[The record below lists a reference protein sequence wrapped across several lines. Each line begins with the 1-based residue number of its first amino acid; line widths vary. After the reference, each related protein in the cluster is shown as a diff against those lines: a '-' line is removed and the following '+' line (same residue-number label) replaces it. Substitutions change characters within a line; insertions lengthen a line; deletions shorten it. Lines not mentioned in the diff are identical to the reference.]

1 MTGWVAGALSGLG
14 VALGLLIVL
23 SRLRSRAVTLDERLA
38 PYLRPRDATS
48 TLLREVS
55 RTSAVVRLLGLYDVG
70 TRLERFGSP
79 REEVRRRLD
88 RAGSVESV
96 DHFRARQIVWTV
108 AGLATGLGLALLL
121 AATRGAAVVPLLA
134 LVVVA
139 GACGYVACDHALT
152 TKVRRREERLLAE
165 LPTIAELLALAV
177 AAGESPP
184 AALERVA
191 STARGE
197 LAAEIRRMVAEVRA
211 GAPVTTALTALAD
224 RSGLPPLSRFAEG
237 VVVALERGTP
247 LADVLRAQAH
257 DVREAG
263 RRSLLEAGGR
273 KEILMM
279 VPVVFLV
286 LPVTVVF
293 AVFPSLATLR
303 IGL

>member
-1 MTGWVAGALSGLG
+1 MTGWAAGALAGLG
-14 VALGLLIVL
+14 SALGILIVL
-23 SRLRSRAVTLDERLA
+23 SRLRARALTLDERLA

-55 RTSAVVRLLGLYDVG
+55 RTSAVVRLLGLHDVG
-70 TRLERFGSP
+70 ARLERFGSP

-88 RAGSVESV
+88 RAGSAESV
-96 DHFRARQIVWTV
+96 DHFRARQVVWTV
-108 AGLATGLGLALLL
+108 AGLAAGLGLALLL
-121 AATRGAAVVPLLA
+121 AATRGAAVVPLVA

-139 GACGYVACDHALT
+139 GGCGYVACDQALT
-152 TKVRRREERLLAE
+152 LRVRRREERLLAE

-197 LAAEIRRMVAEVRA
+197 LAGELRRMVAEVRA

-263 RRSLLEAGGR
+263 RRALLEVGGR
-273 KEILMM
+273 KEVLMM
-279 VPVVFLV
+279 IPVVFLV
-286 LPVTVVF
+286 LPVTVIF

>member
-1 MTGWVAGALSGLG
+1 MTGWAAGALAGLG
-14 VALGLLIVL
+14 VALGVLVVL
-23 SRLRSRAVTLDERLA
+23 SRLRARAVTLDERLA

-55 RTSAVVRLLGLYDVG
+55 RTSAVVRLLGLHDIG
-70 TRLERFGSP
+70 ARLERFGAP
-79 REEVRRRLD
+79 REQVRRRLD
-88 RAGSVESV
+88 RAGSAESV
-96 DHFRARQIVWTV
+96 DHFRARQVVWTV
-108 AGLATGLGLALLL
+108 AGVAAGLGLALLL
-121 AATRGAAVVPLLA
+121 AATRGAAVVPLAA

-139 GACGYVACDHALT
+139 GGCGYVACDQALT
-152 TKVRRREERLLAE
+152 LRVRRREERLLAE

-177 AAGESPP
+177 AAGESPQ

-197 LAAEIRRMVAEVRA
+197 LAGEIRRMIAEVRA
-211 GAPVTTALTALAD
+211 GAPVTAALTALAD

-237 VVVALERGTP
+237 IVVALERGTP
-247 LADVLRAQAH
+247 LADVLRAQAR

>member
-1 MTGWVAGALSGLG
+1 MTGWAAGALAGLG
-14 VALGLLIVL
+14 VAVGTLIVL
-23 SRLRSRAVTLDERLA
+23 ARLRARAITLDARLA

-55 RTSAVVRLLGLYDVG
+55 RTSAVVRLLGLHDVG
-70 TRLERFGSP
+70 ARLERFGSP

-88 RAGSVESV
+88 RAGSAESV
-96 DHFRARQIVWTV
+96 DHFRARQVVWTV
-108 AGLATGLGLALLL
+108 TGVAAGLGLAVLL
-121 AATRGAAVVPLLA
+121 AATRGAAVVPLVA

-139 GACGYVACDHALT
+139 GGCGYATCDQILT
-152 TKVRRREERLLAE
+152 LQVRRREERLLAE
-165 LPTIAELLALAV
+165 LPTVAELLALAV
-177 AAGESPP
+177 AAGEGPP

-197 LAAEIRRMVAEVRA
+197 LAAEIRRTVAEVRA
-211 GAPVTTALTALAD
+211 GAPVTAALTALAD

-247 LADVLRAQAH
+247 LADVLRAQAR

-293 AVFPSLATLR
+293 AVFPSLVTLR

>member
-1 MTGWVAGALSGLG
+1 VTGWAAGALAGLG
-14 VALGLLIVL
+14 VALGLVIVL
-23 SRLRSRAVTLDERLA
+23 ARLRARAVTLDERLA
-38 PYLRPRDATS
+38 PYLRSRDATS

-55 RTSAVVRLLGLYDVG
+55 RTSAVVRLLGLHDVG
-70 TRLERFGSP
+70 ARLERFGSP

-88 RAGSVESV
+88 RAGSAESV
-96 DHFRARQIVWTV
+96 DHFRARQVVWSV
-108 AGLATGLGLALLL
+108 AGLATGLGLALML
-121 AATRGAAVVPLLA
+121 AATRGAAVVPLVV

-139 GACGYVACDHALT
+139 GGCGYVACDQALT
-152 TKVRRREERLLAE
+152 MRVRRREERLLAE

-197 LAAEIRRMVAEVRA
+197 LAGEIRRMVAEVRA
-211 GAPVTTALTALAD
+211 GAPVTAALTALAD

-237 VVVALERGTP
+237 VVVALDRGTP
-247 LADVLRAQAH
+247 LAEVLRAQAD

>member
-1 MTGWVAGALSGLG
+1 
-14 VALGLLIVL
+14 
-23 SRLRSRAVTLDERLA
+23 
-38 PYLRPRDATS
+38 
-48 TLLREVS
+48 
-55 RTSAVVRLLGLYDVG
+55 
-70 TRLERFGSP
+70 
-79 REEVRRRLD
+79 
-88 RAGSVESV
+88 V
-96 DHFRARQIVWTV
+96 DHFRARQVVWTV
-108 AGLATGLGLALLL
+108 TGLATGLGLALLL
-121 AATRGAAVVPLLA
+121 AATRGAAVVPLVA

-139 GACGYVACDHALT
+139 GACGYAACDQALT
-152 TKVRRREERLLAE
+152 MRVRRREERLLAE

-197 LAAEIRRMVAEVRA
+197 LAGEIRRMVAEVRA

-247 LADVLRAQAH
+247 LADVLRNQAH

-263 RRSLLEAGGR
+263 RRALLEAGGR

>member
-1 MTGWVAGALSGLG
+1 MTGWAAGALAGLG

-23 SRLRSRAVTLDERLA
+23 ARLRARAVTLDERLA
-38 PYLRPRDATS
+38 PYLRPRSATS

-55 RTSAVVRLLGLYDVG
+55 RTSAVVRLLGLHDVG
-70 TRLERFGSP
+70 ARLERFGSP

-88 RAGSVESV
+88 RAGSAESV
-96 DHFRARQIVWTV
+96 DHFRARQVVWTV
-108 AGLATGLGLALLL
+108 AGLAAGLGLALLL
-121 AATRGAAVVPLLA
+121 AATRGAAVVPLVA

-139 GACGYVACDHALT
+139 GGCGYAACDQALT
-152 TKVRRREERLLAE
+152 TRVRRREERLLAE

-197 LAAEIRRMVAEVRA
+197 LAGEIRRMVAEVRA
-211 GAPVTTALTALAD
+211 GAPVTVALTALAD

-247 LADVLRAQAH
+247 LAEVLRAQAD

-263 RRSLLEAGGR
+263 RRALLEAGGR

>member
-1 MTGWVAGALSGLG
+1 VTGWVAGALAGLG

-23 SRLRSRAVTLDERLA
+23 ARLRSRAVTLDERLA

-55 RTSAVVRLLGLYDVG
+55 RTSAVVRLLGLHDVG
-70 TRLERFGSP
+70 ARLERFGSP
-79 REEVRRRLD
+79 REETRRRLD
-88 RAGSVESV
+88 RAGSAESV

-108 AGLATGLGLALLL
+108 AGLAAGLGLALLL

-134 LVVVA
+134 LVAIA
-139 GACGYVACDHALT
+139 GAGGYVACDQALT
-152 TKVRRREERLLAE
+152 TRVRRREERLLAE
-165 LPTIAELLALAV
+165 LPTIAELLSLAV

-197 LAAEIRRMVAEVRA
+197 LAGEIRRMVAEVRA

-247 LADVLRAQAH
+247 LADVLRSQAH

>member
-1 MTGWVAGALSGLG
+1 MTGWAAGALAGLG

-23 SRLRSRAVTLDERLA
+23 ARLRARAVTLDERLA
-38 PYLRPRDATS
+38 PYLRPRSATS

-55 RTSAVVRLLGLYDVG
+55 RTSAVVRLLGLHDVG
-70 TRLERFGSP
+70 ARLERFGSP
-79 REEVRRRLD
+79 REELRRRLD
-88 RAGSVESV
+88 RAGSAESA
-96 DHFRARQIVWTV
+96 DHFRARQVVWTV
-108 AGLATGLGLALLL
+108 AGLAAGLGLALLL
-121 AATRGAAVVPLLA
+121 AATRGAAVIPLVM

-139 GACGYVACDHALT
+139 GGCGYVACDQALT
-152 TKVRRREERLLAE
+152 ARVRRREERLLAE

-197 LAAEIRRMVAEVRA
+197 LAGEIRRMVAEVRA
-211 GAPVTTALTALAD
+211 GAPVTAALTALAD

-247 LADVLRAQAH
+247 LAEVLRAQAD

>member
-1 MTGWVAGALSGLG
+1 VTGWATGALAGLG

-23 SRLRSRAVTLDERLA
+23 DRLRSRAVTLDERLA

-55 RTSAVVRLLGLYDVG
+55 RTSAVVRLLGLHDVG
-70 TRLERFGSP
+70 ARLERFGSP
-79 REEVRRRLD
+79 RDEIRRRLD
-88 RAGSVESV
+88 RAGSAESV
-96 DHFRARQIVWTV
+96 DHFRARQVVWTV
-108 AGLATGLGLALLL
+108 TGLATGLGLALLL
-121 AATRGAAVVPLLA
+121 AATRGAAVVPLVA

-139 GACGYVACDHALT
+139 GACGYVACDQALT
-152 TKVRRREERLLAE
+152 VRVRRREERLLAE

-197 LAAEIRRMVAEVRA
+197 LAGEIRRMVAEVRA

-237 VVVALERGTP
+237 VVVALERG
-247 LADVLRAQAH
+247 R
-257 DVREAG
+257 
-263 RRSLLEAGGR
+263 
-273 KEILMM
+273 
-279 VPVVFLV
+279 
-286 LPVTVVF
+286 
-293 AVFPSLATLR
+293 
-303 IGL
+303 

>member
-1 MTGWVAGALSGLG
+1 MTGWAAGALAGLG

-23 SRLRSRAVTLDERLA
+23 ARLRARAVTLDERLA
-38 PYLRPRDATS
+38 PYLRPRSATS

-55 RTSAVVRLLGLYDVG
+55 RTSAVVRLLGLHDVG
-70 TRLERFGSP
+70 ARLERFGSP

-88 RAGSVESV
+88 RAGSAESV
-96 DHFRARQIVWTV
+96 DHFRARQVVWTV
-108 AGLATGLGLALLL
+108 AGLAAGLGLALLL
-121 AATRGAAVVPLLA
+121 AATRGAAVVPLVA

-139 GACGYVACDHALT
+139 GGCGYVACDQALT
-152 TKVRRREERLLAE
+152 TRVRRREERLLAE

-197 LAAEIRRMVAEVRA
+197 LAGEIRRMVAEVRA
-211 GAPVTTALTALAD
+211 GAPVTVALTALAD

-247 LADVLRAQAH
+247 LAEVLRAQAD

>member
-1 MTGWVAGALSGLG
+1 MTGWAAGALVGLG
-14 VALGLLIVL
+14 VALGVLIVL
-23 SRLRSRAVTLDERLA
+23 SRLRARAVSLDERLA

-48 TLLREVS
+48 TLLREAS
-55 RTSAVVRLLGLYDVG
+55 RTSAVVRLLGLHDVG
-70 TRLERFGSP
+70 ARLERFGAP
-79 REEVRRRLD
+79 REEIRRRLD
-88 RAGSVESV
+88 RAGSAETV
-96 DHFRARQIVWTV
+96 DHFRARQVVWTV
-108 AGLATGLGLALLL
+108 AGLAVGLGLALLL
-121 AATRGAAVVPLLA
+121 AATRGAAVVPLVA
-134 LVVVA
+134 LVIVA
-139 GACGYVACDHALT
+139 GGCGYVACDQVLT
-152 TKVRRREERLLAE
+152 LRVRRREERLLAE

-177 AAGESPP
+177 AAGESPQ

-197 LAAEIRRMVAEVRA
+197 LAGEIRRMIAEVRA
-211 GAPVTTALTALAD
+211 GAPVTAALTALAD
-224 RSGLPPLSRFAEG
+224 PSGLPPLSRFAEG
-237 VVVALERGTP
+237 IVVALERGTP
-247 LADVLRAQAH
+247 LADVLRAQAR

>member
-1 MTGWVAGALSGLG
+1 VTGWVAGALAGLG

-23 SRLRSRAVTLDERLA
+23 ARLRSRAVTLDERLA

-55 RTSAVVRLLGLYDVG
+55 RTSAVVRLLGLHDVG
-70 TRLERFGSP
+70 ARLERFGSP

-96 DHFRARQIVWTV
+96 DHFRARQVVWTV

-139 GACGYVACDHALT
+139 GACGYVACDQALT
-152 TKVRRREERLLAE
+152 LRVRRREERLLAE

-247 LADVLRAQAH
+247 LADVLRAQAR

>member
-1 MTGWVAGALSGLG
+1 VTGWVAGALAGLG

-23 SRLRSRAVTLDERLA
+23 ARLRSRAVSLDERLA

-55 RTSAVVRLLGLYDVG
+55 RTSAVVRLLGLHDVG
-70 TRLERFGSP
+70 ARLERFGSP

-96 DHFRARQIVWTV
+96 DHFRARQVVWTV

-139 GACGYVACDHALT
+139 GACGYVACDQALT
-152 TKVRRREERLLAE
+152 LRVRRREERLLAE

-247 LADVLRAQAH
+247 LADVLRAQAR

>member
-1 MTGWVAGALSGLG
+1 MTDWVAGALAGLG
-14 VALGLLIVL
+14 VAMGLLIVL
-23 SRLRSRAVTLDERLA
+23 ARLRARAVTLDERLA

-55 RTSAVVRLLGLYDVG
+55 RTSAVVRLLGLHDVG
-70 TRLERFGSP
+70 ARLERFGSP
-79 REEVRRRLD
+79 RDEVRRRLD

-96 DHFRARQIVWTV
+96 DHFRARQVVWTV

-139 GACGYVACDHALT
+139 GACGYVACDQALT
-152 TKVRRREERLLAE
+152 TRVRRREERLLAE

-197 LAAEIRRMVAEVRA
+197 LAGEIRRMVAEVRA
-211 GAPVTTALTALAD
+211 GSPVTAALTALAD
-224 RSGLPPLSRFAEG
+224 RSGLPALSRFAEG

-247 LADVLRAQAH
+247 LADVLRSQAH

-263 RRSLLEAGGR
+263 RRALLEAGGR

>member
-1 MTGWVAGALSGLG
+1 VTGWASGALAGLG
-14 VALGLLIVL
+14 VALGILIVL
-23 SRLRSRAVTLDERLA
+23 ARLRARAVTLDERLA

-55 RTSAVVRLLGLYDVG
+55 RASAVVRLLGLHDVG
-70 TRLERFGSP
+70 ARLERFGSP

-88 RAGSVESV
+88 RAGSAESV
-96 DHFRARQIVWTV
+96 DHFRARQVVWTV
-108 AGLATGLGLALLL
+108 AGLAAGLGIALLL
-121 AATRGAAVVPLLA
+121 AATRGAAVVPLAA
-134 LVVVA
+134 LVVVT
-139 GACGYVACDHALT
+139 GGCGYAACDQALT
-152 TKVRRREERLLAE
+152 LQVRRREERLLAE

-191 STARGE
+191 TARGE

-211 GAPVTTALTALAD
+211 GAPVTGALTALAD

-279 VPVVFLV
+279 IPVVFLV
-286 LPVTVVF
+286 LPVTVIF

>member
-1 MTGWVAGALSGLG
+1 MTGWAAGALAGLG
-14 VALGLLIVL
+14 VALGVLVVL
-23 SRLRSRAVTLDERLA
+23 SRLRARAVSLDERLA

-55 RTSAVVRLLGLYDVG
+55 RTSAVVRLLGLHDIG
-70 TRLERFGSP
+70 ARLERFGAP
-79 REEVRRRLD
+79 REQVRRRLD
-88 RAGSVESV
+88 RAGSAESV
-96 DHFRARQIVWTV
+96 DHFRARQVVWTV
-108 AGLATGLGLALLL
+108 AGLAAGLGLALLL
-121 AATRGAAVVPLLA
+121 AATRGAAVVPLVA
-134 LVVVA
+134 LVIVA
-139 GACGYVACDHALT
+139 GGCGYVACDQALT
-152 TKVRRREERLLAE
+152 LRVRRREERLLAE

-177 AAGESPP
+177 AAGESPQ

-197 LAAEIRRMVAEVRA
+197 LAGEIRRMIAEVRA
-211 GAPVTTALTALAD
+211 GAPVTAALTALAD

-237 VVVALERGTP
+237 IVVALERGTP
-247 LADVLRAQAH
+247 LADVLRAQAR

>member
-1 MTGWVAGALSGLG
+1 MTGWAAGALAGLG

-23 SRLRSRAVTLDERLA
+23 ARLRARAVTLDERLA
-38 PYLRPRDATS
+38 PYLRPRSATS

-55 RTSAVVRLLGLYDVG
+55 RTSAVVRLLGLHDVG
-70 TRLERFGSP
+70 ARLERFGSP

-88 RAGSVESV
+88 RAGSAESV
-96 DHFRARQIVWTV
+96 DHFRARQVVWTV
-108 AGLATGLGLALLL
+108 AGLAAGLGLALLL
-121 AATRGAAVVPLLA
+121 AATRGAAVVPLVA

-139 GACGYVACDHALT
+139 GGCGYVACDQVLT
-152 TKVRRREERLLAE
+152 TRVRRREERLLAE

-197 LAAEIRRMVAEVRA
+197 LAGEIRRMVAEVRA
-211 GAPVTTALTALAD
+211 GAPVTVALTALAD

-247 LADVLRAQAH
+247 LAEVLRAQAD

>member
-1 MTGWVAGALSGLG
+1 VTGWVAGALAGLG

-23 SRLRSRAVTLDERLA
+23 ARLRSRTVTLDERLA

-55 RTSAVVRLLGLYDVG
+55 RTSAVVRLLGLHDVG
-70 TRLERFGSP
+70 AHLERFGSP
-79 REEVRRRLD
+79 REEIRRRLD
-88 RAGSVESV
+88 RAGSAESV
-96 DHFRARQIVWTV
+96 DHFRARQVVWTV
-108 AGLATGLGLALLL
+108 AGLAAGLGLALLL

-134 LVVVA
+134 LVAIA
-139 GACGYVACDHALT
+139 GAGGYVACDQALT
-152 TKVRRREERLLAE
+152 TRVRRREERLLAE

-197 LAAEIRRMVAEVRA
+197 LAGEIRRMVAEVRA

-247 LADVLRAQAH
+247 LADVLRSQAH

>member
-1 MTGWVAGALSGLG
+1 MTGWVAGALAGLG
-14 VALGLLIVL
+14 VGLGLLIVL
-23 SRLRSRAVTLDERLA
+23 ARLRARAVTLDERLA

-55 RTSAVVRLLGLYDVG
+55 RTSAVVRLLGLHDVG
-70 TRLERFGSP
+70 ARLERFGSP
-79 REEVRRRLD
+79 RDEVRRRLD

-96 DHFRARQIVWTV
+96 DHFRARQVVWTV

-139 GACGYVACDHALT
+139 GACGYVACDQALT
-152 TKVRRREERLLAE
+152 TRVRRREERLLAE

-197 LAAEIRRMVAEVRA
+197 LAGEIRRMVAEVRA
-211 GAPVTTALTALAD
+211 GSPVTTALTALAD
-224 RSGLPPLSRFAEG
+224 RSGLPALSRFAEG

-247 LADVLRAQAH
+247 LADVLRSQAR

>member
-1 MTGWVAGALSGLG
+1 MTGWLAGALAGLG

-23 SRLRSRAVTLDERLA
+23 ARLRSRAVTLDERLA

-55 RTSAVVRLLGLYDVG
+55 RTSAVVRLLGLHDVG
-70 TRLERFGSP
+70 ARLERFGSP
-79 REEVRRRLD
+79 REEIRRRLD
-88 RAGSVESV
+88 RAGSAESV
-96 DHFRARQIVWTV
+96 DHFRARQVVWTV
-108 AGLATGLGLALLL
+108 AGLAAGLGLALLL

-134 LVVVA
+134 LVAIA
-139 GACGYVACDHALT
+139 GACGYVACDQALT
-152 TKVRRREERLLAE
+152 ARVRRREERLLAE

-197 LAAEIRRMVAEVRA
+197 LAGEIRRMVAEVRA

-247 LADVLRAQAH
+247 LADVLRSQAH

>member
-1 MTGWVAGALSGLG
+1 MTGWAAGALAGLG

-23 SRLRSRAVTLDERLA
+23 ARLRGRAVTLDERLA
-38 PYLRPRDATS
+38 PYLRPRDASS

-55 RTSAVVRLLGLYDVG
+55 RTSAVVRLLGLHDAG
-70 TRLERFGSP
+70 ARLERFGSP

-88 RAGSVESV
+88 RAGSAESV
-96 DHFRARQIVWTV
+96 DHFRARQVVWTV
-108 AGLATGLGLALLL
+108 AGLAAGLGLALLL
-121 AATRGAAVVPLLA
+121 AATRGAAVVPLVA

-139 GACGYVACDHALT
+139 GGCGYVACDQALT
-152 TKVRRREERLLAE
+152 TRVRRREERLLAE
-165 LPTIAELLALAV
+165 LPTVAELLALAV

-184 AALERVA
+184 AALERVG

-197 LAAEIRRMVAEVRA
+197 LAGEIRRMVAEVRA
-211 GAPVTTALTALAD
+211 GAPVTAALTALAD

-237 VVVALERGTP
+237 IVVALERGTP
-247 LADVLRAQAH
+247 LAEVLRAQAD

>member
-1 MTGWVAGALSGLG
+1 VTGWAAGALVGLG

-23 SRLRSRAVTLDERLA
+23 ARLRARAVTLDERLA

-48 TLLREVS
+48 TLLREAS
-55 RTSAVVRLLGLYDVG
+55 PASAAGRLLGLYDLG
-70 TRLERFGSP
+70 ARLERFGSP
-79 REEVRRRLD
+79 REEIRRRLD
-88 RAGSVESV
+88 RAGSAETV
-96 DHFRARQIVWTV
+96 DHFRARQVVWTV
-108 AGLATGLGLALLL
+108 AGLAAGLGLALLL
-121 AATRGAAVVPLLA
+121 AATRGAAVVPLVA

-139 GACGYVACDHALT
+139 GGCGYVACDQALT
-152 TKVRRREERLLAE
+152 LRVRRREERLLAE

-191 STARGE
+191 TTARGE

-247 LADVLRAQAH
+247 LADVLRAQAR

>member
-1 MTGWVAGALSGLG
+1 MTGGVAGALAGLG

-23 SRLRSRAVTLDERLA
+23 ARLRSRAVTLDERLA

-55 RTSAVVRLLGLYDVG
+55 RTSAVVRLLGLHDVG

-88 RAGSVESV
+88 RAGSDESV
-96 DHFRARQIVWTV
+96 DHFRARQVVWTV

-152 TKVRRREERLLAE
+152 TRVRRREERLLAE

-197 LAAEIRRMVAEVRA
+197 LAGEIRRMVAEVRA
-211 GAPVTTALTALAD
+211 GAPVTTTLTALAD

-247 LADVLRAQAH
+247 LADVLRSQAH

>member
-1 MTGWVAGALSGLG
+1 MTGWAAGALVGLG

-23 SRLRSRAVTLDERLA
+23 ARLRARAVTLDERLA
-38 PYLRPRDATS
+38 PYLRARDATS
-48 TLLREVS
+48 TLLREAS
-55 RTSAVVRLLGLYDVG
+55 PASAAVRLLGLYDVG

-79 REEVRRRLD
+79 RAEIRRRLD
-88 RAGSVESV
+88 RACSAETV

-108 AGLATGLGLALLL
+108 AGLAAGLGLALLL

-139 GACGYVACDHALT
+139 GACGYVACDQALT
-152 TKVRRREERLLAE
+152 LRVRRREERLLAE

-191 STARGE
+191 TTARGE
-197 LAAEIRRMVAEVRA
+197 LATEIRRMVAEVRA

-224 RSGLPPLSRFAEG
+224 RSGLPPLSRFGEG
-237 VVVALERGTP
+237 IVVALERGTP

-263 RRSLLEAGGR
+263 RRALLEAGGR

>member
-1 MTGWVAGALSGLG
+1 MTGWAAGALAGLG
-14 VALGLLIVL
+14 VALGVLVVL
-23 SRLRSRAVTLDERLA
+23 SRLRARAVTLDERLA

-55 RTSAVVRLLGLYDVG
+55 RTSAVVRLLGLHDIG
-70 TRLERFGSP
+70 ARLERFGAP
-79 REEVRRRLD
+79 REQVRRRLD
-88 RAGSVESV
+88 RAGSAESV
-96 DHFRARQIVWTV
+96 DHFRARQVVWTV
-108 AGLATGLGLALLL
+108 AGLAAGLGLALLL
-121 AATRGAAVVPLLA
+121 AATRGAAVVPLVA
-134 LVVVA
+134 LVIVA
-139 GACGYVACDHALT
+139 GGCGYVACDQALT
-152 TKVRRREERLLAE
+152 LRVRRREERLLAE

-177 AAGESPP
+177 AAGESPQ

-197 LAAEIRRMVAEVRA
+197 LAGEIRRMIAEVRA
-211 GAPVTTALTALAD
+211 GAPVTAALTALAD

-237 VVVALERGTP
+237 IVVALERGTP
-247 LADVLRAQAH
+247 LADVLRAQAR

>member
-1 MTGWVAGALSGLG
+1 MTGWAAGALAGLG

-23 SRLRSRAVTLDERLA
+23 ARLRARAVTLDERLT

-55 RTSAVVRLLGLYDVG
+55 RTSAVVRLLGLHDAG
-70 TRLERFGSP
+70 ARLERFGSP

-88 RAGSVESV
+88 RAGSAESV
-96 DHFRARQIVWTV
+96 DHFRARQVVWTV

-121 AATRGAAVVPLLA
+121 SATRGAAVIPLVV

-139 GACGYVACDHALT
+139 GGCGYVACDQVLT
-152 TKVRRREERLLAE
+152 TQVRRREERLLAE

-197 LAAEIRRMVAEVRA
+197 LAGEIRRMVAEVRA
-211 GAPVTTALTALAD
+211 GAPVTAALTALAD

-247 LADVLRAQAH
+247 LAEVLRAQAD

>member
-1 MTGWVAGALSGLG
+1 MTGWAAGAFAGLGLGLG
-14 VALGLLIVL
+14 VLIVL
-23 SRLRSRAVTLDERLA
+23 SRLRARAVTLDERLA
-38 PYLRPRDATS
+38 PYLRPRSATS

-55 RTSAVVRLLGLYDVG
+55 RTSAVVRLLGLHDVG
-70 TRLERFGSP
+70 ARLERFGSP
-79 REEVRRRLD
+79 RAEVRRRLD
-88 RAGSVESV
+88 RAGSAESV
-96 DHFRARQIVWTV
+96 DHFRARQVVWSV
-108 AGLATGLGLALLL
+108 AGLAAGLGLALLL
-121 AATRGAAVVPLLA
+121 AATRGAAAVPLVA
-134 LVVVA
+134 LVVLA
-139 GACGYVACDHALT
+139 GGCGYVACDQALT
-152 TKVRRREERLLAE
+152 MRVRRREERLLAE
-165 LPTIAELLALAV
+165 LPTVAELLALAV

-197 LAAEIRRMVAEVRA
+197 LAAEIRHMVAEVRA
-211 GAPVTTALTALAD
+211 GAPVTNALTALAD

-247 LADVLRAQAH
+247 LADVLRSQAN

-293 AVFPSLATLR
+293 AVYPSLATLR

>member
-1 MTGWVAGALSGLG
+1 MTGWTAGALAGLG

-23 SRLRSRAVTLDERLA
+23 ARLRSRAVSLDERLA

-55 RTSAVVRLLGLYDVG
+55 RTSAVVRLLGLHDVG
-70 TRLERFGSP
+70 ARLERFGSP
-79 REEVRRRLD
+79 RVEIRRRLD
-88 RAGSVESV
+88 RAGSAESV
-96 DHFRARQIVWTV
+96 DHFRARQVVWTV

-139 GACGYVACDHALT
+139 GACGYVACDQALT
-152 TKVRRREERLLAE
+152 LRVRRREERLLAE

-247 LADVLRAQAH
+247 LADVLRAQAR

>member
-1 MTGWVAGALSGLG
+1 MTGWAAGALAGLG
-14 VALGLLIVL
+14 FALGVLIVL
-23 SRLRSRAVTLDERLA
+23 SRLRARAVTLDERLA

-55 RTSAVVRLLGLYDVG
+55 RTSAVVRLLGLHDVG
-70 TRLERFGSP
+70 ARLERFGSP

-88 RAGSVESV
+88 RAGSTESV
-96 DHFRARQIVWTV
+96 DHFRARQVVWTV
-108 AGLATGLGLALLL
+108 AGLAVGLGLALLL
-121 AATRGAAVVPLLA
+121 AATRGAAVVPLVA

-139 GACGYVACDHALT
+139 GGCGYVACDQALT
-152 TKVRRREERLLAE
+152 VRVRRREERLLAE

-177 AAGESPP
+177 AAGESPA

-211 GAPVTTALTALAD
+211 GATVAAALTALAD
-224 RSGLPPLSRFAEG
+224 RSGLPPLARFAEG

>member
-1 MTGWVAGALSGLG
+1 MTGWAAGALAGLG
-14 VALGLLIVL
+14 FALGVLIVL
-23 SRLRSRAVTLDERLA
+23 SRLRARAVTLDERLA

-55 RTSAVVRLLGLYDVG
+55 RTSAVVRLLGLHDVG
-70 TRLERFGSP
+70 ARLERFGSP

-88 RAGSVESV
+88 RAGSAESV
-96 DHFRARQIVWTV
+96 DHFRARQVVWTV
-108 AGLATGLGLALLL
+108 AGLAVGLGLALLL
-121 AATRGAAVVPLLA
+121 AATRGAAVVPLVA

-139 GACGYVACDHALT
+139 GGCGYVACDQALT
-152 TKVRRREERLLAE
+152 VRVRRREERLLAE

-211 GAPVTTALTALAD
+211 GATVTAALTALAD
-224 RSGLPPLSRFAEG
+224 RSGLPPLARFAEG

-247 LADVLRAQAH
+247 LVDVLRAQAH